1 MVPQVV
7 DKIKHLFE
15 FVLHLSVVG
24 GIFLLSNKCSKTF
37 PKVVNGRSKTMSTM
51 TINSMNTSKVV
62 DFQGFQANPSGRIVL
77 NRRGKLARTLVVLS
91 LAIVAASVAGGQA
104 GADTSKSSVAAADS
118 FITVTVAPGDT
129 VWSLASRVAP
139 QGQAG
144 ALVSAI
150 IEINTLGSGDV
161 VAGQKIRIPLG

>member
-1 MVPQVV
+1 
-7 DKIKHLFE
+7 
-15 FVLHLSVVG
+15 
-24 GIFLLSNKCSKTF
+24 
-37 PKVVNGRSKTMSTM
+37 M

-62 DFQGFQANPSGRIVL
+62 DRSEVIDFQGFQANPSVRL

-104 GADTSKSSVAAADS
+104 GADTSKSTVAAADS

-139 QGQAG
+139 QGEAG

-150 IEINTLGSGDV
+150 IEINSLGSGDV
-161 VAGQKIRIPLG
+161 VAGQKIRIPL